1 VLKVA
6 LRLVLIVAIATTDA
20 PQSARRA
27 SVFDRGDTVVLT
39 DHQENAAFAAF
50 GSPNNSGKR
59 VPGPYRRFLEYPTE
73 IRITEIAG
81 PLRFFGGP
89 MQQPAGA
96 STLRA
101 EILLTSGR

>member
-1 VLKVA
+1 MA
-6 LRLVLIVAIATTDA
+6 LRLVLTFAITTTDP

-27 SVFDRGDTVVLT
+27 SVFDRDDTVVLT
-39 DHQENAAFAAF
+39 DHQENAAFAVF
-50 GSPNNSGKR
+50 GSPNNNGKR